1 MQARARYI
9 STGVA
14 LEANEDMTDVLKAI
28 HFLFQ
33 EQKNKDKANGDND
46 SNSNNNS
53 QECSENS
60 VENDSNWSRESVTD
74 VDTDSG
80 FKDDTESLE
89 TRSDT
94 DPEDGWRNCSDSEL
108 ENNDADPFRK
118 VSFVDFMH

>member
-14 LEANEDMTDVLKAI
+14 LEANEEMTDVLKAI

-33 EQKNKDKANGDND
+33 EQKKKDKANGDD
-46 SNSNNNS
+46 YLNSNNNS